1 VKYTGVFMI
10 LDCQNFNFST
20 QLSHQRISFANKVLG
35 TNVTQRILSYSL
47 YLQGVSKA
55 SISESLNI
63 PPDTTKSL
71 IKRINSDGITAFSDR
86 RNKIKPFTTKKTEK
100 KNLNIISVEDD
111 FIKIN
116 IGCQDKPIIVP
127 AKNTL
132 QLKTILIT
140 LAEAGIV
147 SNQEISNIL
156 GYSPNHIQY
165 LIKKIQGEDVHALLD
180 KRQGQKQHY
189 RFTQDIKSELI
200 LQFILDVSNDKKVSG
215 VSLSNSLK
223 ERVKLDLSPRS
234 IRNHVEKLGLS
245 KIKKQISDCMSD
257 VKKNS
262 SVS

>member
-1 VKYTGVFMI
+1 MI

-20 QLSHQRISFANKVLG
+20 QLSHQRISFANKALG
-35 TNVTQRILSYSL
+35 TEVTQRILSYSL
-47 YLQGVSKA
+47 YLQGGSKT

-71 IKRINSDGITAFSDR
+71 IKRIHSDGITAFSDR
-86 RNKIKPFTTKKTEK
+86 RNKVKPFTTIKTEQ
-100 KNLNIISVEDD
+100 KNIYNISVEDD
-111 FIKIN
+111 FVKIN
-116 IGCQDKPIIVP
+116 IGRQDKPIIVP
-127 AKNTL
+127 AENTL
-132 QLKTILIT
+132 QLKTVLFT
-140 LAEAGIV
+140 LAGAGLV

-156 GYSPNHIQY
+156 KYSPSHIQY
-165 LIKKIQGEDVHALLD
+165 LIKKIQEEDVHALID

-200 LQFILDVSNDKKVSG
+200 LQFILDVSNNKKVSG
-215 VSLSNSLK
+215 MSLSNSLK

-234 IRNHVEKLGLS
+234 IRNHIEKLGLG
-245 KIKKQISDCMSD
+245 KIKKQISDCMND